1 MNAPFR
7 SPIEGAREFLHGT
20 AAERAH
26 RHSISIHCPNQDEMT
41 MAARVELAMLRDQAG
56 AGMRR
61 AGPAAAAILFEIS
74 QLATSAVYADAPF
87 GKLLSLGTALKLTM
101 QAAREIERATR
112 D

>member
-41 MAARVELAMLRDQAG
+41 MAARVELAMLRDRAG
-56 AGMRR
+56 AAMRR
-61 AGPAAAAILFEIS
+61 AGPTAAAILHEVS
-74 QLATSAVYADAPF
+74 QLATSAVYAEAPF
-87 GKLLSLGTALKLTM
+87 RKLNALNTALKLTV
-101 QAAREIERATR
+101 QAAWEIERATR